1 MGLYTT
7 HAQGFSDKVELEITS
22 ADKPTLI
29 SSPPPEFNGPKEF
42 WSPEDLFCASISS
55 CFILTT
61 KALARAKKLDWISI
75 EVTSEAKLEK
85 VEGGLKFTEVTI
97 HPVLTI
103 CCTQNAD
110 PYIELLYK
118 AKDSCLVT
126 RSMNCNFTLT
136 PKIHLKAKA

>member
-1 MGLYTT
+1 MSIYTT
-7 HAQGFSDKVELEITS
+7 RAQGFSDKIALDIT
-22 ADKPTLI
+22 ADKKPNITCT
-29 SSPPPEFNGPKEF
+29 PPPEFGGPEDF
-42 WSPEDLFCASISS
+42 WSPEDLFCSSISS

-75 EVTSEAKLEK
+75 DVTSEAKLEK
-85 VEGGLKFTEVTI
+85 IDGGLKFTHVLISPT
-97 HPVLTI
+97 LTI

-126 RSMNCNFTLT
+126 KSMNCEFELK
-136 PKIHLKAKA
+136 PKIILKAKS